1 MAQQTSGFDFVMLL
15 VDDMTRA
22 RTFYE
27 SLFDLK
33 TGDFN
38 SEYFVEY
45 ELPDGN
51 AFALGMDP
59 SSARTPSGGIVFGVD
74 DAQAS
79 IERVKEL
86 GGKFL
91 KQYGGERCV
100 AGWCEDT
107 EGNTFGVHQRKAT
120 A

>member
-1 MAQQTSGFDFVMLL
+1 MMFL
-15 VDDMTRA
+15 VDDMPRA
-22 RTFYE
+22 RKFYE

-33 TGDFN
+33 TGEIE

-59 SSARTPSGGIVFGVD
+59 STARTASGGIVFGVE

-79 IERVKEL
+79 IDRVKEL

-91 KQYGGERCV
+91 KQYGGERCM

-107 EGNTFGVHQRKAT
+107 EGNTFGVHERKVT